1 MICFT
6 IPGEP
11 QGKGRPRVGRVGP
24 HVRMFTPA
32 KTAAYEGLVAH
43 AAQSAMAGRALLQGA
58 CRIELDVVCTVPASW
73 SKRKQSEALYG
84 LIRPTKKPDA
94 DNVLKAICDG
104 INGVVWADDTQAVDV
119 TLRKRYGP
127 VPGVWVWVSEV
138 PAQPVHEQAQLL
150 EVAA

>member
-1 MICFT
+1 VIRFVV
-6 IPGEP
+6 PGEP
-11 QGKGRPRVGRVGP
+11 QGKGRARVGRIGQ

-43 AAQSAMAGRALLQGA
+43 AAQSAMSGRALLVGA
-58 CRIELDVVCTVPASW
+58 CRIDLDVVCTVPASW
-73 SKRKQSEALYG
+73 SKRKQSEALHG

-94 DNVLKAICDG
+94 DNVLKAVCDG

-127 VPGVWVWVSEV
+127 VPGVWVFVAEV
-138 PAQPVHEQAQLL
+138 QAFPLL
-150 EVAA
+150 QEVEAA

>member
-1 MICFT
+1 MIRFT

-11 QGKGRPRVGRVGP
+11 QGKGRPRVGRVGA

-43 AAQSAMAGRALLQGA
+43 AAQAAMAGRDLLKGA

-73 SKRKQSEALYG
+73 SGRKQREALNG
-84 LIRPTKKPDA
+84 AIHPTKKPDA

-104 INGVVWADDTQAVDV
+104 INGVVWVDDTQAVV
-119 TLRKRYGP
+119 VAMRKRYGST
-127 VPGVWVWVSEV
+127 PGVCVTVEEV
-138 PAQPVHEQAQLL
+138 DADLRQL
-150 EVAA
+150 EIAA

>member
-1 MICFT
+1 MIRFC

-11 QGKGRPRVGRVGP
+11 QGKGRPRVGRVGQ
-24 HVRMFTPA
+24 HVRMFTPT

-43 AAQSAMAGRALLQGA
+43 AAQAAMAGRDLLQGA
-58 CRIELDVVCTVPASW
+58 CSIDLDVVCAVPASW
-73 SKRKQSEALYG
+73 SKRKTSDALHG

-94 DNVLKAICDG
+94 DNVLKAVCDG
-104 INGVVWADDTQAVDV
+104 INGVVWHDDTQAVDV

-127 VPGVWVWVSEV
+127 VPGVWVWVREV
-138 PAQPVHEQAQLL
+138 PAAPVHEQAELL

>member
-1 MICFT
+1 MIRFVV
-6 IPGEP
+6 PGEP
-11 QGKGRPRVGRVGP
+11 QGKGRARVGRIGQ

-43 AAQSAMAGRALLQGA
+43 AAQSAMSGRALLVGA
-58 CRIELDVVCTVPASW
+58 CRIDLDVVCTVPASW
-73 SKRKQSEALYG
+73 SKRKQSEALHG

-94 DNVLKAICDG
+94 DNVLKAVCDG

-127 VPGVWVWVSEV
+127 VPGVWVFVAEV
-138 PAQPVHEQAQLL
+138 QAFPLL
-150 EVAA
+150 QEVEAA

>member
-1 MICFT
+1 VIRFT

-11 QGKGRPRVGRVGP
+11 QGKGRARVGRVGP

-43 AAQSAMAGRALLQGA
+43 AAQAAMAGRDLLNGA

-73 SKRKQSEALYG
+73 SKRKQSEALHG

-94 DNVLKAICDG
+94 DNVLKAVCDG
-104 INGVVWADDTQAVDV
+104 INGVVWVDDTQAVDV
-119 TLRKRYGP
+119 TLRKRYGST
-127 VPGVWVWVSEV
+127 PGVWVFVAEV
-138 PAQPVHEQAQLL
+138 QRAAD
-150 EVAA
+150 EVQREMEVFA